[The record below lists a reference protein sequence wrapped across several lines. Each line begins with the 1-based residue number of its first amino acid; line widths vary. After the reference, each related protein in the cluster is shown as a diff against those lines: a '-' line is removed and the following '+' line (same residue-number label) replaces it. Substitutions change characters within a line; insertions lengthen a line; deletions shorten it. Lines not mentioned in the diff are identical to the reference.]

1 MTRPH
6 RFRLVLALAGKDWR
20 LFWADRR
27 AAALCFVVPV
37 LLASAFGMIF
47 HRPAA
52 DPRGAT
58 LPVAVVVEDDSPF
71 ARRVAAD
78 LLASP
83 RLDAVPL
90 ARAEAERRVANRR
103 PGVAV
108 VLPAGFGDTTAGAT
122 PRVEILHHPTVAA
135 ERQWAEGV
143 LTEVVMKRVAGEK
156 FGGLA
161 GALAPPFAVEAKA
174 PASHAAFHAYSHSF
188 CGMTLQYLLF
198 WGMESGL
205 LFLRE
210 RGRGTWARVRA
221 APVPL
226 WAALLGKAL
235 ATAGIALLQV
245 LVTFGFGYAAFGVVV
260 GGSWVGFVLLALAAS
275 LLAAATGLVVAA
287 VGGTEARARSV
298 STLVILGVSMVG
310 GLWLPAFLLPGWV
323 SDIAL
328 SLPTTWAM
336 RGLDAVTWQG
346 RGLSAALPGA
356 GVVAAFAVAFLALA
370 AWRLSAT
377 EAKARRGEA

>member
-6 RFRLVLALAGKDWR
+6 RFQLILALAGKDWR

-27 AAALCFVVPV
+27 AALLGFAVPV

-47 HRPAA
+47 HRPADA
-52 DPRGAT
+52 QRT
-58 LPVAVVVEDDSPF
+58 KLLVVVEDGTF
-71 ARRVAAD
+71 ARQVADD
-78 LLASP
+78 LRISH
-83 RLDAVPL
+83 RLDVVEVS
-90 ARAEAERRVANRR
+90 RAEAESRVANRR
-103 PGVAV
+103 PGVAI
-108 VLPAGFGDTTAGAT
+108 VLPADLDAT
-122 PRVEILHHPTVAA
+122 DHVPKVEILHHPTTAA

-143 LTEVVMKRVAGEK
+143 LTEVVMKRAASEK
-156 FGGLA
+156 FGALVGH
-161 GALAPPFAVEAKA
+161 LAPPFFVEAST
-174 PASHAAFHAYSHSF
+174 PQTHAAFNAYSHSF

-210 RGRGTWARVRA
+210 RNRGTWARVRA

-226 WAALLGKAL
+226 WAALFGKAL

-245 LVTFGFGYAAFGVVV
+245 LVTFGFGYVAFGVVV

-275 LLAAATGLVVAA
+275 LLAASTGLMVAA
-287 VGGTEARARSV
+287 IGGTEARARSV
-298 STLVILGVSMVG
+298 SILVILGVSMVG
-310 GLWLPAFLLPGWV
+310 GLWLPAFLLPAWV

-346 RGLSAALPGA
+346 RGLAAALPGV
-356 GVVAAFAVAFLALA
+356 GVVAAFAVGFMALA
-370 AWRLSAT
+370 AWRLSVS
-377 EAKARRGEA
+377 EARVRRGGSA